1 MNKKILP
8 LLVCPVCKGELEF
21 KTREN
26 ELICH
31 QDKLAYPVRNGIPI
45 LLASDARKLA
55 VAE

>member
-21 KTREN
+21 KEKDK

-31 QDKLAYPVRNGIPI
+31 QDKLAYPIRNGIPV
-45 LLASDARKLA
+45 LLESDARKYPK
-55 VAE
+55 